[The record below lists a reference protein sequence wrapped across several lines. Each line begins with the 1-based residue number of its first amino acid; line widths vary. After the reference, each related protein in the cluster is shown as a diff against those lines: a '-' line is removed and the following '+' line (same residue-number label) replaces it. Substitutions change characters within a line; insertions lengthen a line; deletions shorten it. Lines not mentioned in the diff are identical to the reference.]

1 MIPSTTNIY
10 ILLTVILN
18 IINMILA
25 AKTLGNTVVLP
36 EHFRFEN
43 GIKKNKLLKVD
54 VISNLL

>member
-1 MIPSTTNIY
+1 MIPSTTKIY

-43 GIKKNKLLKVD
+43 GMEKNKTFK
-54 VISNLL
+54 SRCN